1 MAPTSSNSPAK
12 VVWCLFT
19 SAVIGLL
26 ISMLVGFNVWSLSLA
41 QALTIASLI
50 AALVLSIAGG
60 LVWAARAPNVSLQV
74 VAQSRVVMGSAVGIL
89 VVLWGQVFIA
99 LGLVSAWRLIFPASP
114 MAGGAPGVPAL
125 PSVGDVVQLIQAL
138 TVAPTWLGMTVLGTA
153 LSLAGAWIM
162 RNAG

>member
-1 MAPTSSNSPAK
+1 MATTSSNSPTK

-19 SAVIGLL
+19 AAVIGLL
-26 ISMLVGFNVWSLSLA
+26 IGMLVGFNVWGLSLA
-41 QALTIASLI
+41 QAVTLASLI
-50 AALVLSIAGG
+50 ATLVFSVAGG
-60 LVWAARAPNVSLQV
+60 AIWAARAPAVSLQA
-74 VAQSRVVMGSAVGIL
+74 VAQFRIVMGSAGGIL

-114 MAGGAPGVPAL
+114 MAGGAPGVPTL

-153 LSLAGAWIM
+153 LSLV
-162 RNAG
+162 